1 LQATQTPPQLPG
13 TSAITPYLV
22 GAILYGGMVLFVGGL
37 IALKILVPIPIQS
50 GGHLPWPVAQWAL
63 TTPAGVLATFAVS
76 VLIAGPSLIAG
87 QRRILRHRFLA
98 RAVDVT
104 EVPPWVWLTR
114 PPVRPG
120 ETRVDRWLGRS
131 RRARIASV
139 GLLAVASLIVLLAVA
154 ALFASAVSSFIFIQS
169 GECGARGCPP
179 LYPLLPIVLASMFVT
194 SGLSYWAQYRW
205 LRRVEAS
212 SGVWLRLRSWFVPTT
227 AFFYI
232 RRPGVTPEAAAAARA
247 RFAPTEAMPMARAS
261 AISVLAAIP
270 LFLLLIIGFF
280 LQYWL
285 PTQWI
290 PG

>member
-1 LQATQTPPQLPG
+1 MQAKQAPPRLPG

-22 GAILYGGMVLFVGGL
+22 GAILFGGLVLFWGAL
-37 IALKILVPIPIQS
+37 IALITLVPIQS

-63 TTPAGVLATFAVS
+63 TTPVGVLATFAVS

-87 QRRILRHRFLA
+87 QRRILRRQFLA

-139 GLLAVASLIVLLAVA
+139 ALLAVA
-154 ALFASAVSSFIFIQS
+154 ALIVLLVFAGLFATAVLSLNFIHS
-169 GECGARGCPP
+169 DECGARSCPP
-179 LYPLLPIVLASMFVT
+179 QYPLLPIVLASEVVT
-194 SGLSYWAQYRW
+194 FGLSSWAQYQW

-247 RFAPTEAMPMARAS
+247 RFVPTEATPMVRVY
-261 AISVLAAIP
+261 AISVLAVMP
-270 LFLLLIIGFF
+270 FVLLLIVGFF
-280 LQYWL
+280 LQFWL

>member
-1 LQATQTPPQLPG
+1 MQATQASPRLPG

-22 GAILYGGMVLFVGGL
+22 GAILYGGMVLFVGAL
-37 IALKILVPIPIQS
+37 IALMTLVPIQS

-87 QRRILRHRFLA
+87 QRRILRRQFLA
-98 RAVDVT
+98 RAVAVT

-139 GLLAVASLIVLLAVA
+139 ALLAVA
-154 ALFASAVSSFIFIQS
+154 ALIVLLTVAGLFAAAVSSLIFIHS
-169 GECGARGCPP
+169 TECGASGCPP
-179 LYPLLPIVLASMFVT
+179 QYPLLPIVVASEFVT
-194 SGLSYWAQYRW
+194 IGLSSWARYQW

-227 AFFYI
+227 ALFYI
-232 RRPGVTPEAAAAARA
+232 RRPGVTPEAARA
-247 RFAPTEAMPMARAS
+247 RFAPTEAMPMARAY

-270 LFLLLIIGFF
+270 FFLILIIGFF
-280 LQYWL
+280 LQFWL